1 MGGSSSSLTPS
12 NSMKSITMTYVSQI
26 DELTK
31 EVVKLIEASEGRSRS
46 RTANEQLRFN
56 HAVHVLLTDLW
67 KAVKSTPIREC
78 SINKR
83 SGWYS
88 ENPRYRD
95 PLLTYSLMI
104 VTATPYQNSC
114 RQSV

>member
-1 MGGSSSSLTPS
+1 MGGNYSSLTPF
-12 NSMKSITMTYVSQI
+12 NSKKSKSMIYVSQI

-56 HAVHVLLTDLW
+56 HVVHVFLTDLW

-88 ENPRYRD
+88 EIP
-95 PLLTYSLMI
+95 
-104 VTATPYQNSC
+104 
-114 RQSV
+114 

>member
-1 MGGSSSSLTPS
+1 MGGSSHSLTLP

-26 DELTK
+26 GELTK

-46 RTANEQLRFN
+46 RTVDEQLRFK